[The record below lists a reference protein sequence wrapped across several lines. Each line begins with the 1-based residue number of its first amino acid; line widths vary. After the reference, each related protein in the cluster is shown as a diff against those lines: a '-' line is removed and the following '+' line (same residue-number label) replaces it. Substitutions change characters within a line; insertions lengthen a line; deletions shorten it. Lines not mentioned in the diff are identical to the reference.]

1 MPASRPLLYR
11 GWWMIAALS
20 ATLTT
25 SYGILFFA
33 FTVYLPDMEAEFGW
47 SRATLTGAFS
57 VAMLVSGFS
66 SIPIGRYLD
75 AHGARRV
82 MTGGSILAALL
93 LVAWSQVQSLPL
105 YYLIWAA
112 LGLSMAACFYE
123 PAFVLLANWF
133 VRKRARALTLLTFG
147 AGFGSVVFVPVAT
160 ALAHRYG
167 WRGGVLGLAA
177 ILAVVTIPLHA
188 LVLRRRPQDHG
199 LLPDG
204 APPAAA
210 DAPASTLRAETSMSQ
225 RDALR
230 TPAFWWIAAAF
241 CMTIVA
247 NVAML
252 IHLVSYLRDRG
263 FSPAFAASAVAATG
277 LVALPGRLIFT
288 PLGAI
293 VPRRLI
299 AVLIFSLQGFG
310 LLALLLGESERSVWV
325 FVVLFGAGMG
335 AINPARAQIVV
346 EFFGP
351 RNYGAINGVLAFWM
365 TMFRAI
371 APLGASLLFTVWGD
385 YAPVIWVLTALS
397 FLACVAISFASSP
410 RRPVPAEVAA

>member
-167 WRGGVLGLAA
+167 
-177 ILAVVTIPLHA
+177 
-188 LVLRRRPQDHG
+188 
-199 LLPDG
+199 
-204 APPAAA
+204 
-210 DAPASTLRAETSMSQ
+210 
-225 RDALR
+225 
-230 TPAFWWIAAAF
+230 
-241 CMTIVA
+241 
-247 NVAML
+247 
-252 IHLVSYLRDRG
+252 
-263 FSPAFAASAVAATG
+263 
-277 LVALPGRLIFT
+277 
-288 PLGAI
+288 
-293 VPRRLI
+293 
-299 AVLIFSLQGFG
+299 
-310 LLALLLGESERSVWV
+310 
-325 FVVLFGAGMG
+325 
-335 AINPARAQIVV
+335 
-346 EFFGP
+346 
-351 RNYGAINGVLAFWM
+351 
-365 TMFRAI
+365 
-371 APLGASLLFTVWGD
+371 
-385 YAPVIWVLTALS
+385 
-397 FLACVAISFASSP
+397 
-410 RRPVPAEVAA
+410 